1 VAALF
6 IKSGAIVPDRDNQK
20 AVIRGRAFHKSDAIR
35 S

>member
-6 IKSGAIVPDRDNQK
+6 TKAMRSVPDRDNQK